1 MKCKKI
7 GHWAICCKNHCRET
21 NEIIKENIKF
31 LGEIKE
37 SINQKE
43 EDWTRR
49 VRLQIGSYQEQVSLK
64 IDTGASVT
72 VIPFSKYLPKMRQST
87 TILKGP
93 NNTHIEVIGCFDA
106 IVTYKGKSM
115 KEEIFILE
123 KQTVGLL
130 SRRLSVGLG
139 IVKLIDDID
148 NRLFEGLGSLEY
160 TYKIEMNDNIKPT
173 SIYVPRPVPIHQQE
187 KDKEEL
193 DRMMSLNVIEEAN
206 SPTDWCS
213 PMVVAIKGNG
223 KIRICTDM
231 TKFNKA
237 VKREVYPMA
246 TVESS
251 LAKIKGKIFS
261 KLDANITSSPKHPQ
275 GNSVAERGVQTI
287 KNILS
292 KEDDPY
298 LGLLAYRSTPL
309 SFGISPAELLMGRR
323 LNTTVPEIP
332 KGLRR
337 IN

>member
-1 MKCKKI
+1 MTDENLRQGFLQEAAQYELTAEKIVETVKIKETSILQVKAINHDAKESIDYIKDKTRKYKKFENKKKTHNIETKNNKKCGRCNLEHPPKQCRAYNQKCMKCKKI
-7 GHWAICCKNHCRET
+7 GHWAICCKNNCRET

-49 VRLQIGSYQEQVSLK
+49 VGLQIGSYQEQVSLK
-64 IDTGASVT
+64 IDTCASVT
-72 VIPFSKYLPKMRQST
+72 VIPFSKSLPQMRQST

-93 NNTHIEVIGCFDA
+93 NNTHIKVIGCFDA

-139 IVKLIDDID
+139 IVKLIDEID

-173 SIYVPRPVPIHQQE
+173 SIYVPRKPP
-187 KDKEEL
+187 
-193 DRMMSLNVIEEAN
+193 DRLIE
-206 SPTDWCS
+206 
-213 PMVVAIKGNG
+213 
-223 KIRICTDM
+223 
-231 TKFNKA
+231 
-237 VKREVYPMA
+237 
-246 TVESS
+246 
-251 LAKIKGKIFS
+251 
-261 KLDANITSSPKHPQ
+261 
-275 GNSVAERGVQTI
+275 
-287 KNILS
+287 
-292 KEDDPY
+292 
-298 LGLLAYRSTPL
+298 
-309 SFGISPAELLMGRR
+309 
-323 LNTTVPEIP
+323 
-332 KGLRR
+332 